1 MPQIHTLLT
10 THHKYCDELF
20 STAEEAAHRGDWP
33 GCNVA
38 CERFSRE
45 TLAHFDGEENLLFP
59 AFENATGMSM
69 GPTQVMRQEHV
80 QVRELLQQ
88 MNIAAADRDV
98 AAFSG
103 VAETLLILMQQ
114 HNMKEEN
121 ILYPMCDQS
130 LEAQAVD
137 LTAQL
142 GERLKTAQ

>member
-33 GCNVA
+33 ACNAA

-98 AAFSG
+98 VAFSG

-121 ILYPMCDQS
+121 ILYPMCDNALGAS
-130 LEAQAVD
+130 DLGDNLAQ
-137 LTAQL
+137 
-142 GERLKTAQ
+142 RLKAS